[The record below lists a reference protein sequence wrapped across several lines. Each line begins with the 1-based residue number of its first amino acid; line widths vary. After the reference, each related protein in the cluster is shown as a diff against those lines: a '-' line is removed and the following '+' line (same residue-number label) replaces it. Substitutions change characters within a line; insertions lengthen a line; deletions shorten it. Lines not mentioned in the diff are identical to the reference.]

1 MTITINTKVHNVMG
15 SKTVYMAD
23 IALDNSYPTG
33 GYAFDSDA
41 LFGIHAI
48 DCPIIPPVSGYG
60 FKYDATNK
68 KILAYKSILAFQQ
81 GCTNVKGSANTDA
94 ETADGAALP
103 TNGALLVAAIT
114 QADIV
119 TALGLLTIAASPD
132 ISRNVCICI
141 TNDSGGAL
149 NLYVGA
155 VSFDIVGT
163 YKGAAQTET
172 ITITVTNA
180 QKAIANGKYRYK
192 YGVKPFSTI
201 TTITQTNYAVDA
213 MADGLKISAGLGSK
227 IGLLN
232 TLATP
237 AAADVFHAD
246 IKGTAYDVS
255 ALIST
260 TYNTV
265 NMGTLTDGDDFSL
278 EYNAVGYAS
287 GQEVANGTDLSAI
300 TSIPV
305 LLIGA

>member
-1 MTITINTKVHNVMG
+1 
-15 SKTVYMAD
+15 MAD
-23 IALDNSYPTG
+23 IALDSSYPTG
-33 GYAFDSDA
+33 GYPFDPDA

-68 KILAYKSILAFQQ
+68 KILAYKSILAVQQ
-81 GCTNVKGSANTDA
+81 GCTNAKGSANTNA

-103 TNGALLVAAIT
+103 TNGAFVSAAAT

-119 TALGLLTIAASPD
+119 TALGLLTIAESPD
-132 ISRNVCICI
+132 ISRNVCICV

-201 TTITQTNYAVDA
+201 TTITQTNYAVDK
-213 MADGLKISAGLGSK
+213 MANGLKISAGLGSK
-227 IGLLN
+227 VGLLN
-232 TLATP
+232 TLANLS
-237 AAADVFHAD
+237 ASDIFHAD
-246 IKGTAYDVS
+246 ILGAAYNVS
-255 ALIST
+255 TVLDT
-260 TYNTV
+260 TYETV
-265 NMGTLTDGDDFSL
+265 NLGTLTDGDDFTL
-278 EYNAVGYAS
+278 QYIVAGYDRGS
-287 GQEVANGTDLSAI
+287 EVANGTDLSAI
-300 TSIPV
+300 TSIPIM
-305 LLIGA
+305 LIGA